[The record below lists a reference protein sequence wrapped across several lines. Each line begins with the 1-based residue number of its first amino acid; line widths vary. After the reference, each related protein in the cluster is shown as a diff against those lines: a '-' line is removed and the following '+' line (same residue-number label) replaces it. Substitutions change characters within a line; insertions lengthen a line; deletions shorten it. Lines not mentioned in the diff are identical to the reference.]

1 MGKNKRQNQPP
12 EPSYIK
18 YYNKYLSLFML
29 LDIIIMCVVA
39 VFFFLFPTSKGKWQE
54 NNFFTRKK
62 NEFP

>member
-18 YYNKYLSLFML
+18 YYNKYLSLLML

-39 VFFFLFPTSKGKWQE
+39 VFFFCFLHQKANDKKIT
-54 NNFFTRKK
+54 FFTRKK